1 MIPQTE
7 DYSLKFEKAAGNDC
21 QKLKKKKISQQR
33 TKQEKFRE
41 HAVEIEMTFQR
52 MSNFPKEISWVLL
65 GHFHKIQSA
74 RIHFGNN
81 DKTSECREFKAQ
93 ELFKTHCSKEFH
105 YSKYISQSKTN
116 NFLKIIA

>member
-7 DYSLKFEKAAGNDC
+7 DYSLRFEKAAGNDC
-21 QKLKKKKISQQR
+21 QKFKKKISPQR

-41 HAVEIEMTFQR
+41 NAVEIEMTFQR

-74 RIHFGNN
+74 KIHFGNN
-81 DKTSECREFKAQ
+81 DKTSECRE
-93 ELFKTHCSKEFH
+93 LFKTHCSKKSH
-105 YSKYISQSKTN
+105 YSKYKSQS
-116 NFLKIIA
+116 